1 MFPVILVRLV
11 RISAYLSQGGAGPR
25 PPGTGLLSRVRRG
38 IVTKE
43 AAGRAVTLK

>member
-25 PPGTGLLSRVRRG
+25 HQEPGFCQELEEESLLKKRPG
-38 IVTKE
+38 E
-43 AAGRAVTLK
+43 P